1 MLPCACIV
9 CMCGMCGAVCGGH
22 DEKNEVLS
30 FFPFPFHFDLFQK
43 PFISHLM
50 LIFSFPWRNRAPRRR
65 NTPDP
70 IPAIQTCLCAPHL

>member
-9 CMCGMCGAVCGGH
+9 CAACAVRWRGH
-22 DEKNEVLS
+22 EKNEVLS